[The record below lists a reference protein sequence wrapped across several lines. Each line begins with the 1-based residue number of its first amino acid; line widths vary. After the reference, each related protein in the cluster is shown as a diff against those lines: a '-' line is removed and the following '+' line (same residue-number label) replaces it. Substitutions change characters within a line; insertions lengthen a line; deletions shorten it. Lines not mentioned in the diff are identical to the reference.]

1 MIFRVEVFRTQC
13 RVTLIRM
20 QVELELFQ
28 MQVLDLGLVF
38 EIQVRFFLFLIQV
51 LVFEIQVY
59 FISDLSLFQI
69 QEFDCTL

>member
-38 EIQVRFFLFLIQV
+38 EIQV
-51 LVFEIQVY
+51 Y